1 MADSTYIK
9 GRKQYRRPQAIM
21 LSDSI
26 GRVDGGIY
34 TPDEDEV
41 EFEDFIILSDHNRK
55 GLSFSTE
62 RIEQRKRMINGR
74 MRSVHIADKVKLSV
88 SWDLLPSRGFAGPAA
103 FGADGKPAISVA
115 QYQHTA
121 DGGAGGV
128 ELLNWYKNHP
138 GSFWVFLAYDNYR
151 LFPEP
156 QVECTHLPLYDGGP
170 PHTVDCVFNKM
181 TQYNERKEMYFADF
195 SYDVEK
201 RGATTYDMW
210 NISLSLEEV

>member
-1 MADSTYIK
+1 MANNAYMT

-21 LSDSI
+21 FSDSV
-26 GRVDGGIY
+26 GRTDGGIY

-55 GLSFSTE
+55 GLNFSTE

-74 MRSVHIADKVKLSV
+74 MRSVHIADKIKFSV
-88 SWDLLPSRGFAGPAA
+88 SWDLLPSRGFAGPAGFDA
-103 FGADGKPAISVA
+103 NGNPVNRTP

-128 ELLNWYKNHP
+128 ELLHWYKMHP
-138 GSFWVFLAYDNYR
+138 GSFWVFFAYDNYR
-151 LFPEP
+151 LFNEPVPEDNF
-156 QVECTHLPLYDGGP
+156 T
-170 PHTVDCVFNKM
+170 KM
-181 TQYNERKEMYFADF
+181 MQYNERIEMYFSDF

>member
-1 MADSTYIK
+1 MADSTYMV

-21 LSDSI
+21 LSDSV

-34 TPDEDEV
+34 TPDDDEV

-55 GLSFSTE
+55 ALNFSTE

-74 MRSVHIADKVKLSV
+74 MRSVHIADKLKLSV
-88 SWDLLPSRGFAGPAA
+88 SWDLLPSRGFAGPAG
-103 FGADGKPAISVA
+103 FDVNGNPVIQTN

-128 ELLNWYKNHP
+128 ELLHWYKQHP

-151 LFPEP
+151 LFNEVVPEDNF
-156 QVECTHLPLYDGGP
+156 T
-170 PHTVDCVFNKM
+170 KM
-181 TQYNERKEMYFADF
+181 GQYNERIEMYISEF
-195 SYDVEK
+195 SYDVDK
-201 RGATTYDMW
+201 RGATTFDMW